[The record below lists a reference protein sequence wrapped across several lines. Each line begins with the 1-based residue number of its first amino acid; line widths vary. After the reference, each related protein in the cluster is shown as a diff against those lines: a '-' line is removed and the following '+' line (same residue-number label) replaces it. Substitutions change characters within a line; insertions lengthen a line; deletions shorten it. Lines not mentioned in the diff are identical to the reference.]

1 MHSYDHNLTDH
12 AADEAAKTEMM
23 INQCSELLFSRF
35 DWESRTAEV
44 EEVLSIDHKAL
55 TAANKRFMQ
64 GYCLDLQLL
73 FNKAAM
79 GICERSA
86 ETLVSEY
93 GDDWLM
99 QLEGVDY
106 E

>member
-1 MHSYDHNLTDH
+1 MTDHNLTDH

-44 EEVLSIDHKAL
+44 EEMLSIEHKSL
-55 TAANKRFMQ
+55 TAAHKRFMQ

-79 GICERSA
+79 EIVESEAKR
-86 ETLVSEY
+86 LVALH
-93 GDDWLM
+93 GDKWLLV
-99 QLEGVDY
+99 LEN
-106 E
+106 EL

>member
-1 MHSYDHNLTDH
+1 MTNSASLTDH
-12 AADEAAKTEMM
+12 CADEAAKTEMM
-23 INQCSELLFSRF
+23 INQCSELLFSSF

-44 EEVLSIDHKAL
+44 EEELSIDHKTL
-55 TAANKRFMQ
+55 TAAHKRFMQ
-64 GYCLDLQLL
+64 GYGLDLQLL

-79 GICERSA
+79 EICESDAELSVSA
-86 ETLVSEY
+86 Y
-93 GDDWLM
+93 GEDWLV

>member
-1 MHSYDHNLTDH
+1 MTDHNLTDH

-23 INQCSELLFSRF
+23 INQCSEFLFSRF

-44 EEVLSIDHKAL
+44 EEALSIDHKML
-55 TAANKRFMQ
+55 TAAHKRFMQ

-79 GICERSA
+79 KICERSA
-86 ETLVSEY
+86 VKLVKAY
-93 GDDWLM
+93 KDKWLEE
-99 QLEGVDY
+99 LEQSSHD
-106 E
+106 

>member
-1 MHSYDHNLTDH
+1 MTNHNLTDH

-44 EEVLSIDHKAL
+44 EEALSIDHKTL
-55 TAANKRFMQ
+55 TEAHKRFMQ

-73 FNKAAM
+73 FNKCAM
-79 GICERSA
+79 EICERSA
-86 ETLVSEY
+86 EVLVSEH
-93 GDDWLM
+93 GEGWLVF
-99 QLEGVDY
+99 LEGIDY

>member
-35 DWESRTAEV
+35 DWESRTSEAE
-44 EEVLSIDHKAL
+44 EELSIDHKTL
-55 TAANKRFMQ
+55 TAAHKRFMQ
-64 GYCLDLQLL
+64 GYGLDLQLL

-79 GICERSA
+79 EICERSA
-86 ETLVSEY
+86 VKLVSEHSE
-93 GDDWLM
+93 GWLM

>member
-1 MHSYDHNLTDH
+1 MTDHNLTDQ
-12 AADEAAKTEMM
+12 AADEAAKTEMI

-44 EEVLSIDHKAL
+44 EEALSIDHKTL

-73 FNKAAM
+73 FNKCAM
-79 GICERSA
+79 EICESDA
-86 ETLVSEY
+86 VKLVAMR
-93 GDDWLM
+93 GDEWLLV
-99 QLEGVDY
+99 LEN
-106 E
+106 EL

>member
-1 MHSYDHNLTDH
+1 MDHNLTDQ

-44 EEVLSIDHKAL
+44 EEALSIDHKAL
-55 TAANKRFMQ
+55 TAAHKRFMQ

-79 GICERSA
+79 EICESDAELSVSA
-86 ETLVSEY
+86 Y
-93 GDDWLM
+93 GEKWLEM
-99 QLEGVDY
+99 LEGVDY
-106 E
+106 D